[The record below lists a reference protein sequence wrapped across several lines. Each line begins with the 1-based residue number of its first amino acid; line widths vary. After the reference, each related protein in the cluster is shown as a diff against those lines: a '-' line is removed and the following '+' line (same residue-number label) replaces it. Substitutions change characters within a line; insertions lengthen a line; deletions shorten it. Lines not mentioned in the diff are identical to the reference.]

1 VLVPVPPLGDSD
13 TPIEEVNKF
22 YEYWVNFESWRDF
35 SIQAA
40 EHDLEDAEDRHHK
53 RWMEKENAKKV
64 KDLKKSEYRRL
75 SRLVDNARAADIRI
89 RRARQAEVDAK
100 KAKKEARLQEKRD
113 AEDAITRAAEEAA
126 AVAAAAEQRQKA
138 AAKDAKAQREVLKKE
153 ARRHKKTLRG
163 AFPLAVAAS
172 SSTGSSSDSAE
183 PMLEA
188 DLEFFCEYGELEL
201 LAAAAEALGEQG
213 QGEGGL
219 AVLAALIAR
228 CKEDNPVPAA
238 AMEKLRAAEAAHAAA
253 ASKKAEDAKKLRLRP
268 WSQEELAALARCS
281 VKFPAG
287 TQNRWQRISEGVAA
301 ALGTKITRNKEECS
315 AKYAAET
322 PLFVQIAAEQA
333 AEQAAIEA
341 AAAAEAAAEAAAI
354 KAAGEQCTV
363 QWYYVT
369 WMYCSCRALNLFVVT

>member
-1 VLVPVPPLGDSD
+1 VYGPVFARNERFAVLIPVPPLGDND

-75 SRLVDNARAADIRI
+75 SKLVDNARAADIRI

-126 AVAAAAEQRQKA
+126 AAVAAAEERQKA

-153 ARRHKKTLRG
+153 ARKHKKALRA
-163 AFPLAVAAS
+163 AFPLAVAAASS
-172 SSTGSSSDSAE
+172 SSTSSSSGDSAAV
-183 PMLEA
+183 LEA

-219 AVLAALIAR
+219 AVLAALIGR

-253 ASKKAEDAKKLRLRP
+253 AAKKSEDAKKLRLRP

-315 AKYAAET
+315 AKYAADT
-322 PLFVQIAAEQA
+322 ALFVQIAAEQA

-354 KAAGEQCTV
+354 KAAGEQQC
-363 QWYYVT
+363 
-369 WMYCSCRALNLFVVT
+369 